1 MSLIYIVTQKAYIIE
16 EEGKI
21 SINDSF
27 DKRKIERPQEREF
40 SSWWQSVLPMNCYP
54 MTMTCYPFSQR
65 RGPN

>member
-16 EEGKI
+16 EEWKT
-21 SINDSF
+21 SINVS

-40 SSWWQSVLPMNCYP
+40 FCYP

-65 RGPN
+65 RG